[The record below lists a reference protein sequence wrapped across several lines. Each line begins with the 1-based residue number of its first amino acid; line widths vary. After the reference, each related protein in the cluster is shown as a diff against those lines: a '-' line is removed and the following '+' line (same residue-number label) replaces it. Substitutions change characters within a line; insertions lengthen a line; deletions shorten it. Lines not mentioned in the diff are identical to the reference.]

1 MATTI
6 WKGYLTFGLI
16 SIPIKLQRAARAE
29 KVSFRQLHRADATR
43 VRQGYFRDTPPPE
56 PEAEEE
62 EAEPAPIHSVS
73 PPRGK
78 AALQLEP
85 PRGTPRPAPP
95 VIEEP
100 AEPETTVPVSRTD
113 IVKGYE
119 YAKDKY
125 VVINKE
131 DLEKITPQTA
141 REMQINEFVRLAEV
155 DPIYFETSYY
165 ILPDKGGEKPY
176 ALLLAAL
183 RQTGY
188 AAVAQV
194 AMHNREHVVVVRP
207 GRTGMILHM
216 MYYENEVHR
225 DDEYRTS
232 IDAVSDKELKLAAM
246 LIENLAAPFEPEKYH
261 DTYREK
267 LNQLIEA
274 RVAGQETV
282 EAPTPQ
288 KNAPVLNILE
298 ALQRSLAQTP
308 KKPAAAEAATATVA
322 EAEAPKKKRAGA
334 KK

>member
-6 WKGYLTFGLI
+6 WKGYLTFGLV
-16 SIPIKLQRAARAE
+16 SIPIKLHRAARAE
-29 KVSFRQLHRADATR
+29 KVSFRQLHKADATR
-43 VRQGYFRDTPPPE
+43 VKQAYFRDAPPPTAKAEDEEERE
-56 PEAEEE
+56 PEQVQ
-62 EAEPAPIHSVS
+62 SVA
-73 PPRGK
+73 PPRAK

-85 PRGTPRPAPP
+85 PRGAVRHVPPPP
-95 VIEEP
+95 VEEEED
-100 AEPETTVPVSRTD
+100 EPVRVERAD

-141 REMQINEFVRLAEV
+141 REMQIAEFVRLAEV

-165 ILPDKGGEKPY
+165 VLPDKGGERPY
-176 ALLLAAL
+176 GLLLEAL
-183 RQTGY
+183 RKTEY

-207 GRTGMILHM
+207 GKTGLILHM
-216 MYYENEVHR
+216 MFYENEVHR
-225 DDEYRTS
+225 GDEYRAS
-232 IDAVSDKELKLAAM
+232 VDAVSEKELELASM
-246 LIENLAAPFEPEKYH
+246 LIENLAAPFEPEKYR

-267 LNQLIEA
+267 LNELIEA
-274 RVAGQETV
+274 RIAGEETV
-282 EAPTPQ
+282 ASPAAQ
-288 KNAPVLNILE
+288 KSAPVVDILE

-308 KKPAAAEAATATVA
+308 KKPLAAADAA
-322 EAEAPKKKRAGA
+322 PPKRAGG